1 MNNHVFFCITSVVG
15 AALLPVVAPAVTA
28 LYGVGAIGGG
38 AIGGGAVGGGAIGGI
53 GGLLYGKKFNKGECK
68 ELRKE
73 GRKLKSRLRK
83 LTTSLAAKQPD
94 IDNVE
99 KKLNV
104 K

>member
-1 MNNHVFFCITSVVG
+1 MFITSVVG
-15 AALLPVVAPAVTA
+15 SFFFPPLAPATA
-28 LYGVGAIGGG
+28 LYAGGAVGGG
-38 AIGGGAVGGGAIGGI
+38 AIGGGAIGGI

-73 GRKLKSRLRK
+73 GRELKSRLRK
-83 LTTSLAAKQPD
+83 LKTALAAKQPD